1 MKEQN
6 FPFSLLLLLLLS
18 GATYP
23 EAGSASV
30 GESKDWMVKS
40 WRSTLGRVASL
51 SDMIAMR
58 VMWLDTVEVRRGP
71 EM

>member
-18 GATYP
+18 GAAYP
-23 EAGSASV
+23 EAESASM
-30 GESKDWMVKS
+30 GETKDWMVKS
-40 WRSTLGRVASL
+40 WRSTVGRVAFL
-51 SDMIAMR
+51 SDVIAMR
-58 VMWLDTVEVRRGP
+58 VMWLDAVGVREGP